1 MVFSP
6 LCQLN
11 GGCMGC
17 CGHDFESKEKIK
29 QAVFKNNLEFKHANP
44 KTEEEFVQF
53 RDRRP
58 NMDLRNGVC
67 RNLIEEKGCFL
78 CPLHPA
84 RHQGKD
90 LRIGHCDTNYLCN
103 AAKAFE
109 TWDEE
114 KKKKFLDFISC
125 KKLDNVSYS
134 ILMDN
139 NSLLQEFTEQERNR
153 SSVKDKC

>member
-1 MVFSP
+1 
-6 LCQLN
+6 
-11 GGCMGC
+11 MGC

>member
-1 MVFSP
+1 MTFSP

-44 KTEEEFVQF
+44 QTEEEFMKF

-58 NMDLRNGVC
+58 NMYLRHGVC
-67 RNLIEEKGCFL
+67 RNLVEEKGCFL

-84 RHQGKD
+84 RHSKD
-90 LRIGHCDTNYLCN
+90 LRIGHCDTNYLCKT
-103 AAKAFE
+103 AKQFE
-109 TWDEE
+109 NWNEE
-114 KKKKFLDFISC
+114 KKKKFIAFVEN
-125 KKLDNVSYS
+125 KKLDNITYS
-134 ILMDN
+134 IQMDN
-139 NSLLQEFTEQERNR
+139 NSLLKEFTEGEKNQ
-153 SSVKDKC
+153 STLSTPA

>member
-29 QAVFKNNLEFKHANP
+29 QAIFKNNLEFKHANP
-44 KTEEEFVQF
+44 KTEEELILF

-58 NMDLRNGVC
+58 SRDLRNGVC
-67 RNLIEEKGCFL
+67 RNLIEKDGCFI

-84 RHQGKD
+84 QRGKD
-90 LRIGHCDTNYLCN
+90 LRLGHCDIEYLCKT
-103 AAKAFE
+103 AKLFE
-109 TWDEE
+109 QWTE
-114 KKKKFLDFISC
+114 KKKKNFIALIEN
-125 KKLDNVSYS
+125 KKLDHIEYS
-134 ILMDN
+134 IRMVN
-139 NSLLQEFTEQERNR
+139 NDLLKEFIEWENNQISEA
-153 SSVKDKC
+153 SKY

>member
-1 MVFSP
+1 MAFSP

-44 KTEEEFVQF
+44 QTEEDFLKF

-58 NMDLRNGVC
+58 NMDLRHGVC
-67 RNLIEEKGCFL
+67 RNLIQEKGCFL

-84 RHQGKD
+84 RHQEKD

-103 AAKAFE
+103 GAKAFE
-109 TWDEE
+109 KWSEE
-114 KKKKFLDFISC
+114 KKRRFLAFIES
-125 KKLDNVSYS
+125 KKLENVEYS
-134 ILMDN
+134 IGMDN
-139 NSLLQEFTEQERNR
+139 NSLLQEFTARER
-153 SSVKDKC
+153 S

>member
-58 NMDLRNGVC
+58 NMDLRHGVC
-67 RNLIEEKGCFL
+67 RNLIQEEGCFL

-84 RHQGKD
+84 RHGKD
-90 LRIGHCDTNYLCN
+90 LRVGHCDTEYLCKT
-103 AAKAFE
+103 ATQFDK
-109 TWDEE
+109 WSEE
-114 KKKKFLDFISC
+114 KKNKFIAFVEN

-139 NSLLQEFTEQERNR
+139 NSLLKEFNELG
-153 SSVKDKC
+153 KD